1 MKRSI
6 LLLALTLVLSPVAHA
21 AAPAAGAIAVVDLK
35 KVFDGYWK
43 TKQADL
49 NLKDRAGELDKK
61 RKDMIADHQKA
72 EADYKKLIESSTDSA
87 VSIEEREKRKNT
99 AAGKLRELQEIEQSV
114 GQFDR
119 SARAQLAEQ
128 QRNLRDK
135 IVTEIR
141 EILNKKAR
149 AAGYGAVLDSAAESA
164 VGTPI
169 VLFNATLPDLTDEIL
184 SQINATAPAGAL
196 QPILAPTPAPT
207 PAPIKAK

>member
-6 LLLALTLVLSPVAHA
+6 LLLALTLVLAAVAHA

-196 QPILAPTPAPT
+196 QPILAPTPAPS
-207 PAPIKAK
+207 KAK